1 MLISVLEIIISSG
14 AMSDY
19 IVRSVVRCLDV
30 LIALAELGRAGSNAE
45 LSAATGLH
53 PTTTLRM
60 LESLASRELVRQL
73 PDTTYDLG
81 PRSLDIGN
89 AFLRRI
95 SISRHAN
102 EIAEQLADAVQETA
116 SVGVLDEGRVLYI
129 AIAHGQ
135 AELGIQSAPYGRHP
149 LYCTALG
156 KMLVSELPWAQTE
169 ALVRRWPVERLT
181 ARTITDLD
189 ALATELVATRERG
202 WAIDDQERT
211 AGVVCIAAPIRDFSG
226 RIVAAV
232 SISGPEF
239 RIAERGVPAFAA
251 IVQGAAQRA
260 SERLGL
266 EDRSATA
273 DRRRRRA
280 P

>member
-1 MLISVLEIIISSG
+1 
-14 AMSDY
+14 MSDY

-60 LESLASRELVRQL
+60 LESLASRDLVRQL

-95 SISRHAN
+95 SISKHAN
-102 EIAEQLADAVQETA
+102 AIAEELADAVQETA

-156 KMLVSELPWAQTE
+156 KMLVSELPWEQAE
-169 ALVRRWPVERLT
+169 ALIRRLPVERLT

-189 ALATELVATRERG
+189 ALATELVATRKRG

-251 IVQGAAQRA
+251 IVQGAARRA

-266 EDRSATA
+266 DEGPATT
-273 DRRRRRA
+273 DRRRRSVPA
-280 P
+280 